1 MFSLKSKYQS
11 KQKAKDTQSKQ
22 KDTPVEYKILESH
35 SSATSSAEKK
45 HILQQLED
53 DKKWYTKAP
62 IIIIFAIFLFIF
74 IYASYSMSVDGSI
87 IKDAQGLN
95 KDEFFARYGTD
106 IRGIEKAYVINMII
120 CIVSLLVIVYFI
132 FKSIPYNSPVMYFL
146 TQDIAAFVVGIAILA
161 LSSSTLNVYNNFQGP
176 LRNGNDNHYKSES
189 EINLERIEGIKQTNI
204 VILVGATIVTLFYGY
219 KILDDAGVIDDLK
232 KKL

>member
-1 MFSLKSKYQS
+1 MFSLKSKSQS
-11 KQKAKDTQSKQ
+11 KQKAKE
-22 KDTPVEYKILESH
+22 TPVEYKILESH

-106 IRGIEKAYVINMII
+106 IKGIEKAYVINMII
-120 CIVSLLVIVYFI
+120 CIVSLLVIVYFV

-146 TQDIAAFVVGIAILA
+146 TQDIAAFAVGIAILA
-161 LSSSTLNVYNNFQGP
+161 LSSSTLNVYNNFEGP
-176 LRNGNDNHYKSES
+176 KRNNDGYYKSDS
-189 EINLERIEGIKQTNI
+189 EVNLERIEGIKQTNI

>member
-1 MFSLKSKYQS
+1 MFSSKSKSQS
-11 KQKAKDTQSKQ
+11 KPKGKDV
-22 KDTPVEYKILESH
+22 PVEYKILESRG
-35 SSATSSAEKK
+35 STTLSTQKK

-87 IKDAQGLN
+87 IKDAQGLD
-95 KDEFFARYGTD
+95 KDEFITRYGTD
-106 IRGIEKAYVINMII
+106 IKGIEKAYVINMII

-132 FKSIPYNSPVMYFL
+132 FKSIPYNSPFMYFL
-146 TQDIAAFVVGIAILA
+146 TQDIVAFAVGITILV
-161 LSSSTLNVYNNFQGP
+161 LSSNTLSIYNNFP
-176 LRNGNDNHYKSES
+176 SPDKNDNDNSYKSDPEK
-189 EINLERIEGIKQTNI
+189 NLERIKGVKETNI

-219 KILDDAGVIDDLK
+219 KILNDTGVINELK
-232 KKL
+232 KKF